1 MYPDISKHK
10 RLMKKIIRIQ
20 LVYTIYKKANLKYN
34 KVIMKKG
41 PVFLSFLISLFTAKS
56 LYAQSAKDKWS
67 ILGVELGS
75 WNQTDGAKVNANG
88 EIIWSTSNRQWED
101 FGWDLREIDLSDYE
115 GIKIVLD
122 GNSSQVPINAL
133 KLDNGYS
140 PGNWLY
146 HETFPGEYM
155 LYFDGRDRFTVWGSV
170 DEMDP
175 SDGFEV
181 FFTVPGKKKNLLTK
195 IKSVEL
201 VKKSGSL
208 FYKNLAPFNI
218 PLGTTNLRA
227 FVEQNIIY
235 WQRGFNDSSSGWD
248 FTGINLSEY
257 DRVRVEV
264 EESDNNLNLIL
275 CDGKWKNWHCYS
287 RIAPNIYEAPLS
299 AEGARW
305 VDTDAHAFNLKDG
318 LMVML
323 QKQDE
328 EFRKTEKTTRVKSIR
343 FLKKGEDFFDGGEF
357 GILNRALGAIQDN
370 TLLNENT
377 IIWQKD
383 NNELKCGWNLVGCD
397 LSDYKGIRI
406 EFEKND
412 LKLELTMTDK
422 DWQNWA
428 AFRSEDAYSIEAYFS
443 GEGAAWKWNGFK
455 PFDKKQGVL
464 LFLRYYNDKPIKKDK
479 QSIIKKVELIKK

>member
-1 MYPDISKHK
+1 
-10 RLMKKIIRIQ
+10 MKKS
-20 LVYTIYKKANLKYN
+20 LA
-34 KVIMKKG
+34 
-41 PVFLSFLISLFTAKS
+41 FISIFILLFAINS
-56 LYAQSAKDKWS
+56 LWAQSAKDMWS

-88 EIIWSTSNRQWED
+88 EIVWTNSNRQWED
-101 FGWDLREIDLSDYE
+101 FGWDLRGIDLSDYE

-140 PGNWLY
+140 PGHWLY
-146 HETFPGEYM
+146 HETFPNQYI
-155 LYFDGRDRFTVWGSV
+155 LYFDGRGKFTQWGSI

-175 SDGFEV
+175 SEGFEI
-181 FFTVPGKKKNLLTK
+181 FFTVPGQKKNFITK

-201 VKKSGSL
+201 LKKGTSE

-227 FVEQNIIY
+227 FVDGNTIY
-235 WQRGFNDSSSGWD
+235 WQRGYNDSSSGWD
-248 FTGINLSEY
+248 FTGIDLSNY
-257 DRVRVEV
+257 DRVRIEV
-264 EESDNNLNLIL
+264 EESDNNLNLIF
-275 CDGKWKNWHCYS
+275 CDSKWKNWHCYY

-328 EFRKTEKTTRVKSIR
+328 EIRKTEKTTRVKSIR
-343 FLKKGEDFFDGGEF
+343 FLKKGEDIFDGGEF
-357 GILNRALGAIQDN
+357 GIFNRALGVIQDN
-370 TLLNENT
+370 TSLHENK
-377 IIWQKD
+377 IIWHKD
-383 NNELKCGWNLVGCD
+383 NTELKCGWNLVGCD
-397 LSDYKGIRI
+397 FSDYKGIRI
-406 EFEKND
+406 AFEKTD
-412 LKLELTMTDK
+412 LKLELTITDK

-428 AFRSEDAYSIEAYFS
+428 AFRSDDAYTIEAYFS
-443 GEGAAWKWNGFK
+443 GDGAAWKWNDFK

-464 LFLRYYNDKPIKKDK
+464 LFLRYYSDKPIKKDK
-479 QSIIKKVELIKK
+479 QTIIKKVELIK